1 MEKNSFIKIIK
12 GKSSGSINGQLN
24 HFNSFDFKRIKR
36 FYHIY
41 LPRKNL
47 IRAFHGHMVEE
58 KYIYVVRGSLLLCI
72 VKLENSKN
80 PYKKARVRKIVL
92 HSNSPK
98 IVCIPKCSANGI
110 ESLSSNTDVIFFSTL
125 MLKESLNDDF
135 RFPYDYWGKNVWKI
149 K

>member
-72 VKLENSKN
+72 VKLE
-80 PYKKARVRKIVL
+80 RKIVL